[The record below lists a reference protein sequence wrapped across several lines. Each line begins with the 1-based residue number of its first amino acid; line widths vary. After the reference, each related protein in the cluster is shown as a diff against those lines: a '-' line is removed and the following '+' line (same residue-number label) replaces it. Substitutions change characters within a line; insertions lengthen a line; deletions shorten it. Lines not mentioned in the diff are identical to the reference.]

1 MGLAPL
7 TTRQEERVSE
17 QNNEQMPE
25 PDRYSVEYVELNGEG
40 DASVTLQEVLNEH
53 SKQSQKLIGV
63 AQDPIGKGILLFWDL
78 EGFVSG

>member
-1 MGLAPL
+1 M
-7 TTRQEERVSE
+7 SE